1 MTLGEF
7 AYHVLL
13 KPKVLRTVV
22 RGFAAMVLPAS
33 VRLGGVRVAV
43 NRQDLVIG
51 VLLAL
56 RRYER
61 AELAFVASQ
70 IRPGMTAVDVG
81 ANVGLFTAVLAEAV
95 GASGTVVALEPDPE
109 NFGYLQ
115 QTIALN
121 QFRNVRAVQAAAGE
135 AAGSLTLHTNSG
147 NRGDHRLYRT
157 ALADGEVP
165 VEVLP
170 VDVVLE
176 RAGIAT
182 VEFVKIDVQGYEAKA
197 LAGMARTLRQ
207 SPGVVVLMEFW
218 PHGLRCAGS
227 DPLQLLNGLREMGF
241 GVSLLGPG
249 GALHGVADDDEL
261 IDSLP
266 GDRYANLVLRRG

>member
-22 RGFAAMVLPAS
+22 RGFAAMVLPVS
-33 VRLGGVRVAV
+33 VRFGGVRVAV

-81 ANVGLFTAVLAEAV
+81 ANVGLFTAVLTEAV
-95 GASGTVVALEPDPE
+95 GASGTVFPLQPDPE
-109 NFGYLQ
+109 SFGYLQ

-121 QFRNVRAVQAAAGE
+121 RFRNVWAVQAAAGE
-135 AAGSLTLHTNSG
+135 AAGPLTLHTNSV

-157 ALADGEVP
+157 VLADGEVP

-170 VDVVLE
+170 VDAVLE
-176 RAGIAT
+176 RAGIAR
-182 VEFVKIDVQGYEAKA
+182 VDFVKIDVQGYEAKA

-207 SPGVVVLMEFW
+207 SPRGGGFDGVLAAR
-218 PHGLRCAGS
+218 P
-227 DPLQLLNGLREMGF
+227 P
-241 GVSLLGPG
+241 
-249 GALHGVADDDEL
+249 
-261 IDSLP
+261 
-266 GDRYANLVLRRG
+266 LRRF